1 MAAISTSP
9 QTKRLSCREIVQVQ
23 DIQQLFGCSER
34 QAYRHISRAKKEAGR
49 LNAPLTVD
57 QLSIY
62 SGISRCRIKENMR

>member
-1 MAAISTSP
+1 MPAISTSHKIP
-9 QTKRLSCREIVQVQ
+9 RQSCREIIQVQ
-23 DIQQLFGCSER
+23 DIVKLYGCSER

-62 SGISRCRIKENMR
+62 SGISRSRIKENMR